1 MERILKIKA
10 QLTTLEN
17 KKMAILRNK
26 STQDLVLWGEIIKYV
41 QMLGNLIKKRGK
53 NTNLQNEIETQM
65 AALLKYANK

>member
-17 KKMAILRNK
+17 KKMAILRTK

>member
-1 MERILKIKA
+1 
-10 QLTTLEN
+10 
-17 KKMAILRNK
+17 MAILRNK

-53 NTNLQNEIETQM
+53 NTNLQNEIETQI

>member
-17 KKMAILRNK
+17 KKMAILRTK
-26 STQDLVLWGEIIKYV
+26 STQDVVLWGEIIKYV